1 MTSNLGFKLYLLS
14 LAGKVVGTFP
24 VHHTCREGGRHLLYL
39 ADELLQRLLHQSAGD
54 VLRGIGGIYLM
65 FQVVR
70 GSGGTQPDGGNVL
83 LRVILEFLNPFRPAP

>member
-1 MTSNLGFKLYLLS
+1 MNISIVEIDLLLCRIDDIWLSPIRVS
-14 LAGKVVGTFP
+14 LM
-24 VHHTCREGGRHLLYL
+24 Y
-39 ADELLQRLLHQSAGD
+39 SD

-83 LRVILEFLNPFRPAP
+83 LRVILEFLNPLVL